1 MPHHKKF
8 PFYRQLD
15 QMDCGP
21 TSLKMIAKHY
31 GKVYDREFLRQLANI
46 TRDGVSLG
54 GIAEAAEKI
63 GFQSL
68 AVNVAYETLAE
79 DIPLPCI
86 AYWRQRHFIVVHRID
101 KKGIHV
107 ADPAFGLTTYSK
119 EEFLR
124 GWLNSKRTKDDD
136 EGLLLLL
143 ETTPDFENTEEQ
155 PPKKGLGFRFLLPY
169 FKPYQ
174 KYIIQLFIGLF
185 VASLVQLVFPFLT
198 QAIVDKGINYQNLD
212 FVNIV
217 LIAQIFLFTSQTAI
231 QLIRNWLLLYITGRI
246 NIKIISDFLIKLMR
260 LPIRFFDSKSLGD
273 LIQRIED
280 HRRVQDFLSSA
291 TLNILFSA
299 INILVFGI
307 VLLYYNSIIFLIFA
321 IGAILYVLWVLRF
334 MKKRAELE
342 FRRFD
347 EASGNQSS
355 RVQLINGMQE
365 IKLNNSERRRRW
377 EWETIQI
384 RLFRI
389 SIKSLTI
396 DQYQSVGGAFLDQ
409 IKNILITFYAAKLVI
424 DGEIT
429 LGAMLAIQFIIG
441 QLNIPINNFLDF
453 IRTAQDARI
462 SIERLAEIH
471 DKEDEED
478 IRNEK
483 IKTLP
488 NEQNISVSN
497 LSFRYGSIHAPPVL
511 KNIDVIIPQK
521 KVTAIVGA
529 SGSGKT
535 TLLKLL
541 LKFYQPNEGN
551 IKIGNSN
558 LDNID
563 STFWRRKCGVVMQDG
578 YIFADSIARN
588 ITESSLDGLINTEKL
603 LEAVK
608 VARLDDF
615 IESLPTGYN
624 TRIGASGISLS
635 GGQNQRILIARAV
648 YKNPDF
654 LFFDEATSALDAK
667 NESEIMKNLENFYQ
681 NKTVVIVAHR
691 LSTVKNANQ
700 ILVLDNGKIIEQ
712 GNHQSLTKKKGVYYN
727 LVKNQ
732 LELGT

>member
-1 MPHHKKF
+1 MPRHKKF

-21 TSLKMIAKHY
+21 TCLKMIAKHY

-86 AYWRQRHFIVVHRID
+86 AYWRQRHFIVLHRID
-101 KKGIHV
+101 KKGVHV

-124 GWLNSKRTKDDD
+124 GWLNSKRAKDDD

-307 VLLYYNSIIFLIFA
+307 VLLYYNSIIFIIFV

-365 IKLNNSERRRRW
+365 IKLNNSERRRRR

-478 IRNEK
+478 IKNEK

-488 NEQNISVSN
+488 SEQNISVSN
-497 LSFRYGSIHAPPVL
+497 LSFRYGSIHAPLVL
-511 KNIDVIIPQK
+511 KNIDVMIPQK

-558 LDNID
+558 LGNID

-691 LSTVKNANQ
+691 LSTVKNAGQ

>member
-1 MPHHKKF
+1 MKKF

-21 TSLKMIAKHY
+21 TCLKMIAKHY

-86 AYWRQRHFIVVHRID
+86 AYWRQRHFIIVHSID
-101 KKGIHV
+101 KKVVHV

-124 GWLNSKRTKDDD
+124 GWLNSKRAKDDD

-143 ETTPDFENTEEQ
+143 ETTPDFENTEEHR
-155 PPKKGLGFRFLLPY
+155 PKKGLGFRFLLPY

-185 VASLVQLVFPFLT
+185 VASLIQLVFPFLT
-198 QAIVDKGINYQNLD
+198 QAIVDKGINYQNLN

-409 IKNILITFYAAKLVI
+409 IKNILITFSAAKLVI

-497 LSFRYGSIHAPPVL
+497 LSFRYGSIHAPLVL

-588 ITESSLDGLINTEKL
+588 ITEPSLDGLINTEKL

-615 IESLPTGYN
+615 IESLPSGYN

-691 LSTVKNANQ
+691 LSTVKNADQ

-712 GNHQSLTKKKGVYYN
+712 GNHQSLTKKKAVYYN

>member
-1 MPHHKKF
+1 MKKIS
-8 PFYRQLD
+8 FYKQLD

-21 TSLKMIAKHY
+21 TCLKMIAKYY

-68 AVNVAYETLAE
+68 AVNVTYDTLTK

-86 AYWRQRHFIVVHRID
+86 GYWRQRHFIVIHKID
-101 KKGIHV
+101 KKGVHV
-107 ADPAFGLTTYSK
+107 ADPAFGQTIYKK

-124 GWLNSKRTKDDD
+124 GWLNSKRVKDND

-143 ETTPDFENTEEQ
+143 ETTPDFEEIEDR
-155 PPKKGLGFRFLLPY
+155 PPKKGLGFRFLIPY
-169 FKPYQ
+169 LKTYQ

-185 VASLVQLVFPFLT
+185 VSSIIQLVFPFLT
-198 QAIVDKGINYQNLD
+198 QAIVDKGINYQNLN
-212 FVNIV
+212 FINII
-217 LIAQIFLFTSQTAI
+217 LIAQIFLFSSQMAI
-231 QLIRNWLLLYITGRI
+231 QLIRGWLLLYITGRI

-280 HRRVQDFLSSA
+280 HRRVQNFLSSV
-291 TLNILFSA
+291 TLNIFFSS
-299 INILVFGI
+299 INILVFGV
-307 VLLYYNSIIFLIFA
+307 VLLYYNSKIFLIF
-321 IGAILYVLWVLRF
+321 IFGAILYILWVLRF
-334 MKKRAELE
+334 MKKRSELE

-347 EASGNQSS
+347 EVSGNQSS

-441 QLNIPINNFLDF
+441 QLNILISNFLNF

-471 DKEDEED
+471 DKEEED
-478 IRNEK
+478 IEKEK

-488 NEQNISVSN
+488 SEQNIYLNN
-497 LSFRYGSIHAPPVL
+497 LSFRYGSVHAPLIL
-511 KNIDVIIPQK
+511 KNINAIIPER

-541 LKFYQPNEGN
+541 LKFYLPNEGD

-558 LDNID
+558 LNNID

-588 ITESSLDGLINTEKL
+588 VTESSLDGLIDTEKL
-603 LEAVK
+603 LEAVRIS
-608 VARLDDF
+608 RLENF

-635 GGQNQRILIARAV
+635 GGQNQRVLIARAV

-667 NESEIMKNLENFYQ
+667 NESQIMKNLERFYQ
-681 NKTVVIVAHR
+681 NKTVIIVAHR
-691 LSTVKNANQ
+691 LSTVKNADQ

-712 GNHQSLTKKKGVYYN
+712 GNHQSLTKNKGVYYN

>member
-1 MPHHKKF
+1 MKKF
-8 PFYRQLD
+8 PFYKQLD

-21 TSLKMIAKHY
+21 TCLKMIAKHY

-54 GIAEAAEKI
+54 GIAEASEKI

-68 AVNVAYETLAE
+68 AVNVTYETLAE

-86 AYWRQRHFIVVHRID
+86 AYWRQRHFIVVHKID
-101 KKGIHV
+101 KKMVHV
-107 ADPAFGLTTYSK
+107 ADPAFGLTSYPK

-124 GWLNSKRTKDDD
+124 GWLNSKRAKDDD

-143 ETTPDFENTEEQ
+143 ETTPDFENAEEQ
-155 PPKKGLGFRFLLPY
+155 PPKKGLGFRFLFPY
-169 FKPYQ
+169 FKPYR
-174 KYIIQLFIGLF
+174 KYIIQLFLGLF
-185 VASLVQLVFPFLT
+185 VASLIQLVFPFLT
-198 QAIVDKGINYQNLD
+198 QAIVDKGINYQNLN

-321 IGAILYVLWVLRF
+321 IGAILYVFWVLRF

-478 IRNEK
+478 IKNEK

-488 NEQNISVSN
+488 SEQSVFISN
-497 LSFRYGSIHAPPVL
+497 LSFRYGSIHAPLVL
-511 KNIDVIIPQK
+511 QNIDAIISQK

-558 LDNID
+558 LENID

-608 VARLDDF
+608 VARLDNF

-654 LFFDEATSALDAK
+654 LFFDEATSALDAE

-691 LSTVKNANQ
+691 LSTVKNADQ

-712 GNHQSLTKKKGVYYN
+712 GNHQSLTKNKGVYYN

>member
-1 MPHHKKF
+1 MKKF

-21 TSLKMIAKHY
+21 TCLKMIAKYY

-68 AVNVAYETLAE
+68 AVNVTYETLAE

-86 AYWRQRHFIVVHRID
+86 AYWRQRHFIVLHRID
-101 KKGIHV
+101 KKGAHV

-124 GWLNSKRTKDDD
+124 GWLNSKRAKDDD

-155 PPKKGLGFRFLLPY
+155 LPKKGLGFRFLLPY

-185 VASLVQLVFPFLT
+185 VASLIQLVFPFLT
-198 QAIVDKGINYQNLD
+198 QAIVDKGINYQNLN

-307 VLLYYNSIIFLIFA
+307 VLLYYNSIIYLIFA

-409 IKNILITFYAAKLVI
+409 TKNILITFYAAKLVI
-424 DGEIT
+424 NGEIT

-488 NEQNISVSN
+488 NEQNINISN
-497 LSFRYGSIHAPPVL
+497 LSFRYGSIHAPLVL
-511 KNIDVIIPQK
+511 KNIDVMIPQK

-667 NESEIMKNLENFYQ
+667 NESEIMKNLESFYQ

-691 LSTVKNANQ
+691 LSTVKNADQ

>member
-1 MPHHKKF
+1 MVHYKKF
-8 PFYRQLD
+8 PFYKQLD

-21 TSLKMIAKHY
+21 TCLKMIAKHY

-54 GIAEAAEKI
+54 GIAEASEKI

-68 AVNVAYETLAE
+68 AVNVTYETLAE

-86 AYWRQRHFIVVHRID
+86 AYWRQRHFIVVHKID
-101 KKGIHV
+101 KKRVHV
-107 ADPAFGLTTYSK
+107 ADPAFGLTSYPK

-124 GWLNSKRTKDDD
+124 GWLNSKRAKDDD

-143 ETTPDFENTEEQ
+143 ETTPDFENAEEQ
-155 PPKKGLGFRFLLPY
+155 PPKKGLGFRFLFPY
-169 FKPYQ
+169 FKPYR
-174 KYIIQLFIGLF
+174 KYIIQLFLGLF
-185 VASLVQLVFPFLT
+185 VASLIQLVFPFLT
-198 QAIVDKGINYQNLD
+198 QAIVDKGINYQNLN

-321 IGAILYVLWVLRF
+321 IGAILYVFWVLRF

-478 IRNEK
+478 IKNEK

-488 NEQNISVSN
+488 SEQSVFISN
-497 LSFRYGSIHAPPVL
+497 LSFRYGSIHAPLVL
-511 KNIDVIIPQK
+511 QNIDAIISQK

-558 LDNID
+558 LENID

-608 VARLDDF
+608 VARLDNF

-654 LFFDEATSALDAK
+654 LFFDEATSALDAE

-691 LSTVKNANQ
+691 LSTVKNADH

-712 GNHQSLTKKKGVYYN
+712 GNHQSLTKNRGAYYR

>member
-1 MPHHKKF
+1 MKKF

-21 TSLKMIAKHY
+21 TCLKMIAKHY

-54 GIAEAAEKI
+54 GIAEASEKI

-68 AVNVAYETLAE
+68 AVNVTYETLAE

-86 AYWRQRHFIVVHRID
+86 AYWRQRHFIVVHKID
-101 KKGIHV
+101 KKGVHV
-107 ADPAFGLTTYSK
+107 ADPAFGLTTYYK

-124 GWLNSKRTKDDD
+124 GWLNSKRVKDDD

-143 ETTPDFENTEEQ
+143 ETTPNFENTEEQ
-155 PPKKGLGFRFLLPY
+155 PPKKGLGFRFLFPY
-169 FKPYQ
+169 FKPYR

-185 VASLVQLVFPFLT
+185 VASFIQLVFPFLT
-198 QAIVDKGINYQNLD
+198 QAIVDKGINYQNLN

-321 IGAILYVLWVLRF
+321 IGAILYMIWVLRF

-478 IRNEK
+478 IKNEK

-488 NEQNISVSN
+488 SEQSIFISN
-497 LSFRYGSIHAPPVL
+497 LSFRYGSIHAPLVL
-511 KNIDVIIPQK
+511 QNIDAIISQK

-558 LDNID
+558 LENID

-603 LEAVK
+603 LDAVK
-608 VARLDDF
+608 VARLDNF

-654 LFFDEATSALDAK
+654 LFFDEATSALDAE

-691 LSTVKNANQ
+691 LSTVKNADQ

-712 GNHQSLTKKKGVYYN
+712 GNHQSLTKKKGAYYR

>member
-1 MPHHKKF
+1 MKKF
-8 PFYRQLD
+8 PFYKQLD

-21 TSLKMIAKHY
+21 TCLKMIAKHY

-54 GIAEAAEKI
+54 GIAEASEKI

-68 AVNVAYETLAE
+68 AVNVTYETLAE

-86 AYWRQRHFIVVHRID
+86 AYWRQRHFIVVHKID
-101 KKGIHV
+101 KKMVHV
-107 ADPAFGLTTYSK
+107 ADPAFGLTSYPK

-124 GWLNSKRTKDDD
+124 GWLNSKRAKDDD

-143 ETTPDFENTEEQ
+143 ETTPDFENAEEQ
-155 PPKKGLGFRFLLPY
+155 PPKKGLGFRFLFPY
-169 FKPYQ
+169 FKPYR
-174 KYIIQLFIGLF
+174 KYIIQLFLGLF
-185 VASLVQLVFPFLT
+185 VASLIQLVFPFLT
-198 QAIVDKGINYQNLD
+198 QAIVDKGINYQNLN

-321 IGAILYVLWVLRF
+321 IGAILYVFWVLRF

-478 IRNEK
+478 IKNEK

-488 NEQNISVSN
+488 SEQSVFISN
-497 LSFRYGSIHAPPVL
+497 LSFRYGSIHAPLVL
-511 KNIDVIIPQK
+511 QNIDAIISQK

-558 LDNID
+558 LENID

-608 VARLDDF
+608 VARLDNF

-654 LFFDEATSALDAK
+654 LFFDEATSALDAE

-691 LSTVKNANQ
+691 LSTVKNADH

-712 GNHQSLTKKKGVYYN
+712 GNHQSLTKNRGAYYR

>member
-1 MPHHKKF
+1 MKKF

-21 TSLKMIAKHY
+21 TCLKMIAKHY

-68 AVNVAYETLAE
+68 AVNITYETLAE

-101 KKGIHV
+101 KKGVYV

-119 EEFLR
+119 DEFLR
-124 GWLNSKRTKDDD
+124 GWLNSKRIKDDD

-143 ETTPDFENTEEQ
+143 ETTPNFENTQEQ
-155 PPKKGLGFRFLLPY
+155 LPKKGLGFRFLFPY
-169 FKPYQ
+169 FKPYR

-198 QAIVDKGINYQNLD
+198 QAIVDKGINYQNLN

-321 IGAILYVLWVLRF
+321 IGAILYVFWVLRF

-396 DQYQSVGGAFLDQ
+396 DQYQSIGGAFLDQ

-478 IRNEK
+478 IKNEK

-488 NEQNISVSN
+488 SEQSIFISN
-497 LSFRYGSIHAPPVL
+497 LSFRYGSIHAPLVL
-511 KNIDVIIPQK
+511 QNIDAIIPQK

-558 LDNID
+558 LDNVD

-608 VARLDDF
+608 AARLDNF

-654 LFFDEATSALDAK
+654 LFFDEATSALDAE

-691 LSTVKNANQ
+691 LSTVKNADQ

-712 GNHQSLTKKKGVYYN
+712 GNHQSLTKNKGVYYN